1 MWWVLCWMCS
11 NQRNTWH
18 HTWIKIQQQ
27 EVKAVKIV
35 IPSFMQQ
42 KVTTVL
48 LTYTRGIK
56 IDINWSLLPSGRNW
70 QPNTFSAAHRYLK
83 YLIIKNIKKP
93 SSTSLVTCY
102 LNGHHIPNQKLSP
115 LSFLSQRTA
124 NHSQP
129 SSITIGTQLPVS
141 RLSTIW
147 PSKPLSAY
155 TKSSSVHNYL
165 IDSTKTYCLSQHN
178 S

>member
-1 MWWVLCWMCS
+1 MSVVLNVFKS
-11 NQRNTWH
+11 KKYVTSHLNQNTTARSKSRENCH
-18 HTWIKIQQQ
+18 SKLYTT
-27 EVKAVKIV
+27 EGNN
-35 IPSFMQQ
+35 SFIDLY
-42 KVTTVL
+42 K
-48 LTYTRGIK
+48 GIK

-93 SSTSLVTCY
+93 SSTSLVTCC